1 MKRLGMESRESFRRS
16 MIREVRS
23 ARILL
28 CIAFTPAYIVLA
40 PPMPYAILPLL
51 FVMGFI
57 ASQFLDLK
65 HLYHPWFSYL
75 SPIFGFLLN
84 SSVIFTTGFQRSP
97 FLFLVLVPI
106 VTYGI
111 ERPPV
116 WVFRSA
122 MMNTSILAFLSLR
135 ALIQA
140 DWFGLAYVLGITMT
154 SHTTCRLMR
163 RTQGLSRSRVVAM
176 EDAAGKDPLTGL
188 YNRRAFAE
196 YVTELSSKE
205 TPFALIMCDL
215 DGFKRYNDRF
225 GHLAGDEVLK
235 KVGVLLSESLRST
248 DAVFR
253 YGGDEFVIIIPD
265 ADEFI
270 VNDVCDRIKELVSKE
285 IGGVGISFG
294 SAFFPG
300 DGNTIQKVIETS
312 DKRLYEAKRV
322 SQHKRA
328 TFKEEV

>member
-1 MKRLGMESRESFRRS
+1 MEPRESFRRS
-16 MIREVRS
+16 MVSEVRL

-40 PPMPYAILPLL
+40 PPMPYALLPLL
-51 FVMGFI
+51 FIAGFI

-65 HLYHPWFSYL
+65 RLYHPWLSYL
-75 SPIFGFLLN
+75 SPFFGFLLN
-84 SSVIFTTGFQRSP
+84 ASVIFTTGFQRSP
-97 FLFLVLVPI
+97 FLFFVLVPI

-135 ALIQA
+135 ALIQT
-140 DWFGLAYVLGITMT
+140 DWFGLAYTLGITMT
-154 SHTTCRLMR
+154 SHTACRLMR
-163 RTQGLSRSRVVAM
+163 RTQGLSSSYILTM

-196 YVTELSSKE
+196 YVAELSSRE
-205 TPFALIMCDL
+205 TPFALTMCDL

-225 GHLAGDEVLK
+225 GHPAGDEVLK
-235 KVGVLLSESLRST
+235 KVGALLSESLRST

-253 YGGDEFVIIIPD
+253 YGGDEFVIIMPD
-265 ADEFI
+265 VNEFT
-270 VNDVCDRIKELVSKE
+270 VNGVCNRIKKLVSKE

-294 SAFFPG
+294 SAFFPE
-300 DGNTIQKVIETS
+300 DGATVQKVIEIA
-312 DKRLYEAKRV
+312 DKRLYEAKRM
-322 SQHKRA
+322 SQPGRT
-328 TFKEEV
+328 TF

>member
-1 MKRLGMESRESFRRS
+1 MV
-16 MIREVRS
+16 REVRS

-28 CIAFTPAYIVLA
+28 CIAFTPAYILLA
-40 PPMPYAILPLL
+40 PPMPYALLPLL
-51 FVMGFI
+51 FVVGFI

-84 SSVIFTTGFQRSP
+84 SSVIFTTGSQRSP
-97 FLFLVLVPI
+97 FLFLVLIPI

-111 ERPPV
+111 ERHPV

-122 MMNTSILAFLSLR
+122 MMNTSILAFLGLR
-135 ALIQA
+135 ALIQT
-140 DWFGLAYVLGITMT
+140 DWFGLAYTLGITMT
-154 SHTTCRLMR
+154 SHTACRLIR
-163 RTQGLSRSRVVAM
+163 KTQELSRSHAVAL
-176 EDAAGKDPLTGL
+176 EKAASRDPLTGL

-205 TPFALIMCDL
+205 TPFALTMCDL

-225 GHLAGDEVLK
+225 GHPAGDEVLK
-235 KVGVLLSESLRST
+235 KVGALIRESLRST

-253 YGGDEFVIIIPD
+253 YGGDEFVIIIPG
-265 ADEFI
+265 ADEFV
-270 VNDVCDRIKELVSKE
+270 VNDVCDRIKKLVSKE

-294 SAFFPG
+294 SAFFPEDG
-300 DGNTIQKVIETS
+300 DTIQKVIETA

-322 SQHKRA
+322 SQPRRT
-328 TFKEEV
+328 TFE